1 MTRRAV
7 ILLLVAIVLATAGCS
22 REEVEPA
29 PQEQPA
35 QKWTVK
41 GKLEGMNP
49 EQKTVTINH
58 QDIPG
63 LMAAMTMAF
72 QVEEAGI
79 LEGFSEGDAVEFV
92 LEQKPSGLTVTSLRA
107 ITEAELEATRDGR
120 TFEGK
125 GMVMVVNR
133 NVGAIVL
140 QQEGAGDLPPGE
152 LVLPVVPPSQLEGLE
167 DETPVEFV
175 LTMKDGQLVVS
186 ELKAL
191 PKE

>member
-1 MTRRAV
+1 MTRKVV
-7 ILLLVAIVLATAGCS
+7 IPLLVVVLAAAGCS
-22 REEVEPA
+22 RQEAEPA

-49 EQKTVTINH
+49 EQKAVTINH

-72 QVEEAGI
+72 QVEDAAI
-79 LEGFSEGDAVEFV
+79 LEGFNEGDAVEFV
-92 LEQKPSGLTVTSLRA
+92 LEQKPSGLTVTSLQT
-107 ITEAELEATRDGR
+107 ITEAELEATREGR

-133 NVGAIVL
+133 KVGAIVL

-175 LTMKDGQLVVS
+175 LMMKDGQLVVS
-186 ELKAL
+186 ELSAL